1 MLLLIFLGGAGIG
14 SIYLLRNGTL
24 FGKLDEP
31 YMASREFSG
40 GITGTDSLRADGFAK
55 KLCVVVSDVPMDG
68 VSLGENQKGLL
79 LDLDDRQVL
88 YSKQALEKVYPA
100 SITKIMTAMLA
111 LKYGNMDDVVTISPG
126 ESGSGIRF
134 SGLRLLGRGSGDHGS
149 ASALSSGVFR
159 K

>member
-1 MLLLIFLGGAGIG
+1 
-14 SIYLLRNGTL
+14 
-24 FGKLDEP
+24 
-31 YMASREFSG
+31 MASWRALYG
-40 GITGTDSLRADGFAK
+40 LPGVLRRNTGTDSLRADGFAK

-111 LKYGNMDDVVTISPG
+111 LKYGNMDECSDHYPG

-134 SGLRLLGRGSGDHGS
+134 SGLRLLGPGIR
-149 ASALSSGVFR
+149 
-159 K
+159 